1 MVDGW
6 LRVESCGWCGGG
18 SGRLGLFDSGAD
30 RQGVGAHLHAL
41 LVLLRGLGR
50 VLTLNDG
57 LLDDTGGLVRRDGL
71 AAFQRSGAGAAGG
84 QEREREPSGEEGGQT
99 LDSGGER
106 NR

>member
-1 MVDGW
+1 M
-6 LRVESCGWCGGG
+6 
-18 SGRLGLFDSGAD
+18 FDSGAD

-57 LLDDTGGLVRRDGL
+57 LLDDTGGLVRRDCL

-84 QEREREPSGEEGGQT
+84 QEHEREPAAKKRGEVIHSGW
-99 LDSGGER
+99 LPFV
-106 NR
+106 